1 VTGVQSVLFR
11 SHEEVDEESLM
22 EAERFLA
29 RVDRVM
35 GIIGIERLND
45 VDDLMTSEIE
55 RLVSEREKAR
65 KEKDFKKAD
74 AIREELAK
82 RGIILEDTPH
92 GTRWSKAM

>member
-1 VTGVQSVLFR
+1 
-11 SHEEVDEESLM
+11 M